1 MEQLV
6 VRARAL
12 ATVAV
17 AAARAPGSPLAQLR
31 RVDVQA
37 GVITMAPLSPL
48 QAADLLLYAKPKPLM
63 VDGFAECTIAARFW
77 SITDAQAPSADDW
90 SS

>member
-1 MEQLV
+1 M
-6 VRARAL
+6 RARAL

-37 GVITMAPLSPL
+37 GVITTAPPLSPL
-48 QAADLLLYAKPKPLM
+48 QAADLLPYAKPKPLM

>member
-17 AAARAPGSPLAQLR
+17 AAARVPGSPLAQLR

-37 GVITMAPLSPL
+37 GVITTAPLSPL
-48 QAADLLLYAKPKPLM
+48 QAAELLPYAKPKPLM
-63 VDGFAECTIAARFW
+63 VDGFAECTIATRFW

-90 SS
+90 TN